1 MTFAF
6 LQPGP
11 TCRRSRLPGW
21 FRLAITFGVL
31 FALKYALPVAG
42 VAPFLQVLT
51 LLVAATGFAWLFWWN
66 CSPDR
71 RGIAVLVGSLW
82 VAGVLK
88 LMRLE
93 VFGPGYLTY
102 AAAGKGLRC
111 CAGYAGASYF
121 GALAADL

>member
-21 FRLAITFGVL
+21 LRLAITFGVL
-31 FALKYALPVAG
+31 FALKYALPVVG

-51 LLVAATGFAWLFWWN
+51 LLVVATVFAWQFWWN

-71 RGIAVLVGSLW
+71 RGVAILVGSLW
-82 VAGVLK
+82 VAGAIK
-88 LMRLE
+88 L
-93 VFGPGYLTY
+93 
-102 AAAGKGLRC
+102 LRP
-111 CAGYAGASYF
+111 
-121 GALAADL
+121 